1 MSEAFDD
8 FFDDEMD
15 LMGEDV
21 TGGVDPSAAP
31 EPTEA
36 DEPARAA
43 DPAEAEPAVG
53 EAPVSAQPAP
63 AEHKDRQAPP
73 FWMVLAIAGV
83 SLVLGI
89 VIGYLMGTS
98 ATIAELGSGDGQ
110 PAASAPAPEDGGS
123 VSMPEGH
130 PDLDVDDEGNA
141 TVADS
146 ADPSAPAADD
156 ALTRANNFFDMGMAA
171 MEAAQDDAARQQ
183 AAGLF
188 SQAISYYD
196 EHLKTAPSPA
206 VEVDRAICVFYSG
219 DHEGAIADLE
229 DLTAREGDFAP
240 AWANLGMFYES
251 HGDAAKAKK
260 AYRTAIDAAEKDDT
274 YGVKDY
280 AQQRLDALGK

>member
-15 LMGEDV
+15 LMGEGV
-21 TGGVDPSAAP
+21 TGAVDASAAP
-31 EPTEA
+31 VPNEV
-36 DEPARAA
+36 DEPAPAA
-43 DPAEAEPAVG
+43 APAEVETAVG
-53 EAPVSAQPAP
+53 EAPVSAEPSPAAP
-63 AEHKDRQAPP
+63 KGRQAPP

-141 TVADS
+141 TVADG

-188 SQAISYYD
+188 SQAISCYD
-196 EHLKTAPSPA
+196 EHLKTASSPA

-260 AYRTAIDAAEKDDT
+260 AYRAAIDAAEKDDT

>member
-15 LMGEDV
+15 LMGEGV
-21 TGGVDPSAAP
+21 TGAVDPSAAP
-31 EPTEA
+31 ESAEV
-36 DEPARAA
+36 DEPAPASA
-43 DPAEAEPAVG
+43 PAEAGPEVG
-53 EAPVSAQPAP
+53 EASVSAGPSPVAP
-63 AEHKDRQAPP
+63 KGRQAPP

-110 PAASAPAPEDGGS
+110 PAASAPAPQDGGS

-141 TVADS
+141 TVADG
-146 ADPSAPAADD
+146 ADPSALAADD

-260 AYRTAIDAAEKDDT
+260 AYRAAIDAAEKDDT

>member
-15 LMGEDV
+15 LMGEGV
-21 TGGVDPSAAP
+21 TGSVDASAAP
-31 EPTEA
+31 VPNEV
-36 DEPARAA
+36 DEPAPAA
-43 DPAEAEPAVG
+43 APAEVETAVG
-53 EAPVSAQPAP
+53 EAPVSAEPSPAAP
-63 AEHKDRQAPP
+63 KGRQAPP

-188 SQAISYYD
+188 SQAISCYD

-274 YGVKDY
+274 YGVKGY

>member
-15 LMGEDV
+15 LMGEGV
-21 TGGVDPSAAP
+21 TGAVDASAAP
-31 EPTEA
+31 VPNEV
-36 DEPARAA
+36 DEPAPAA
-43 DPAEAEPAVG
+43 APAEVETAAG
-53 EAPVSAQPAP
+53 EAPVSAEPSPAAP
-63 AEHKDRQAPP
+63 KGRQAPP

-146 ADPSAPAADD
+146 ADPSVPAADD

-188 SQAISYYD
+188 SQAISCYD

>member
-15 LMGEDV
+15 LMGEGV

-31 EPTEA
+31 EPAEV
-36 DEPARAA
+36 DEPAPAA
-43 DPAEAEPAVG
+43 APAEVETAVG
-53 EAPVSAQPAP
+53 KAPVSAEPSPAAP
-63 AEHKDRQAPP
+63 KGRQAPP

-141 TVADS
+141 TVADG

-188 SQAISYYD
+188 SQAISSYD
-196 EHLKTAPSPA
+196 EHLKTAPSPS
-206 VEVDRAICVFYSG
+206 VEVDRSICVFYSG

-251 HGDAAKAKK
+251 HGDAAKAKN
-260 AYRTAIDAAEKDDT
+260 AAEKDDT